1 MPDKIEKF
9 RRKLDVKRRAIL
21 DEILARIDQ
30 GNFIGLDMKKL
41 GGSENRYRI
50 RKGDIRIKFSLN
62 KSGKAID
69 LEIEWRNDTTYR

>member
-9 RRKLDVKRRAIL
+9 RRKLDARRRAAL
-21 DEILARIDQ
+21 DDILARLDQ
-30 GNFIGLDMKKL
+30 SAFVGMDMKKL
-41 GGSENRYRI
+41 RGLENRYRI

-62 KSGKAID
+62 NQRKAVD